1 MVNTSFCKTWT
12 LNPCHEHYE
21 HIPKFVLFQ
30 LWKVLTPSPP
40 PSGSTTTPRVAG
52 AGSSACAPCWS
63 RWAVVG
69 GGWSRDRMLTSDW
82 SPGPHH
88 GHPAQLRRPLHPHP
102 QKQGVRPRH
111 QGGLH
116 VSRWTVLCT
125 DTMVIRLIASL
136 ICNLDKYKSTPCS
149 ILPLFPSP
157 EDISWK

>member
-1 MVNTSFCKTWT
+1 MPWT
-12 LNPCHEHYE
+12 LWTYSEV
-21 HIPKFVLFQ
+21 VLFQ

-88 GHPAQLRRPLHPHP
+88 GHPAQLRRPLHSHP

-136 ICNLDKYKSTPCS
+136 ICNLDNNTAPRAKIQQLGNLIFYSCKSK
-149 ILPLFPSP
+149 FRR
-157 EDISWK
+157 

>member
-1 MVNTSFCKTWT
+1 MVNTTSFGKTWT
-12 LNPCHEHYE
+12 LYPCHEHYE

-69 GGWSRDRMLTSDW
+69 GELVTWPDAHLWLVTHQVLTTGIQLSFGVLYIHILRSREF
-82 SPGPHH
+82 
-88 GHPAQLRRPLHPHP
+88 
-102 QKQGVRPRH
+102 
-111 QGGLH
+111 GL
-116 VSRWTVLCT
+116 
-125 DTMVIRLIASL
+125 DTKEDFMSAGRSL

>member
-1 MVNTSFCKTWT
+1 MVNTSFGKTWT

-52 AGSSACAPCWS
+52 AGWSACAPCWS

-69 GGWSRDRMLTSDW
+69 GELVTWLQCSPLIGHQVLTTGIQLSFGVLYIHILRSREF
-82 SPGPHH
+82 
-88 GHPAQLRRPLHPHP
+88 
-102 QKQGVRPRH
+102 
-111 QGGLH
+111 GL
-116 VSRWTVLCT
+116 
-125 DTMVIRLIASL
+125 DTKEDFMSAGRSL
-136 ICNLDKYKSTPCS
+136 IWNLDEYKSTPCS